1 MSQPA
6 VLPVHTA
13 VPGRARFSVPGLK
26 RNDRVKRA
34 LEAGLAGRGIRSV
47 SASTS
52 TGTVLVLFE
61 SGHDLVEITRRLGES
76 AERALDPEAPDDISA
91 RPAWHAMDAD
101 DVIGTVNGHPSGLS
115 DAEAKTRL
123 AEIGAN
129 AIAPVSGRTQLEI
142 LLSQFHS

>member
-6 VLPVHTA
+6 VLPIHTA

-34 LEAGLAGRGIRSV
+34 LEAGLAGRGIRSI

-61 SGHDLVEITRRLGES
+61 TGHDLVEITRRLGES
-76 AERALDPEAPDDISA
+76 AKRALDPEAPDNVSA
-91 RPAWHAMDAD
+91 RPSWHAMDAD
-101 DVIGTVNGHPSGLS
+101 NVIGAVDSHPSGLS
-115 DAEAKTRL
+115 DA
-123 AEIGAN
+123 
-129 AIAPVSGRTQLEI
+129 
-142 LLSQFHS
+142 

>member
-6 VLPVHTA
+6 VLAVHTA

-61 SGHDLVEITRRLGES
+61 TGRDLVEITRRLGEA
-76 AERALDPEAPDDISA
+76 AERVLDPEAPDDVS
-91 RPAWHAMDAD
+91 PHPSWHAMDAP
-101 DVIGTVNGHPSGLS
+101 DVSAALKSHPSGLS
-115 DAEAKTRL
+115 DAEAKRRL
-123 AEIGAN
+123 AGTGAQQKQPTY
-129 AIAPVSGRTQLEI
+129 A
-142 LLSQFHS
+142 